1 MPDIILPRRIGG
13 PASRGRP
20 VRAPTAADVP
30 RAGLV
35 SDPGLNVN
43 EKQFGDSSGLEA
55 LGQAV
60 SDTGKI
66 IDAEVKRQQKTDAEV
81 ERQQKLV
88 DATESGKRR
97 SQFSR
102 HAGDQLTRAV
112 TEGDFT
118 QEVERDLYTTFLDNL
133 KVESLRGLE
142 GGEAQKISPDARARL
157 ETSLD
162 DMSSIFRSRA
172 AKLHLNAVQQLGID
186 QLAVSRNAGA
196 NRVHVDPDSLEAELD
211 LLEMSVAEFSG
222 SFIANQER
230 DALSKGR
237 EAYIESAVLGLVKQ
251 GRAEEAQALLQNEEI
266 AGHLDEATRAGLK
279 KNTEALAHAH
289 DRDLIERGKR
299 GIAEEATAR
308 EGAALAFTIDFRPRL
323 KTGEAT
329 LAEIATAET
338 GGILTPA
345 RADRLRSDLAD
356 DQNRRE
362 TIAARAEK
370 VTSALQTEGR
380 LNPEDFDDHDDV
392 GHHYEATLKTSLAG
406 LDPAQKASA
415 ISGYVADTGIAP
427 DAALKTL
434 LGLTATGDASNRIA
448 AARELFAVFDTDPT
462 ARDKVPPGLAAH
474 AETLVQLANTESMR
488 PDEVV
493 NAAEA
498 LFKTLVLSGT
508 DVGTR
513 NRTARAA
520 SKDIQVAMG
529 PIAAALPALGVTTE
543 TLSAAGITVLSVL
556 GIASMLG
563 LKGDAMQ
570 GDEEENGKDD
580 EDKDKTEDGTNP
592 LDLPIQ
598 PVVPQQPNNTD
609 PPDFPPTTAQKQ
621 DDDRS
626 RPESST
632 DSQNEK
638 TDADKEATK
647 DERPRIDFPDQPAS
661 PEPPNQSMPPEF
673 PPAVEQ
679 IQDDNGE
686 RPANATEGKSKE
698 HSLEIS
704 EQVSRAEGQKIQKN
718 LVSALRVMSRKSV
731 K

>member
-392 GHHYEATLKTSLAG
+392 GHHYEATLKPSLAG

-474 AETLVQLANTESMR
+474 AETLVDLADTYEPA
-488 PDEVV
+488 PDEAIKRLATADAFFGDSAPGADRP
-493 NAAEA
+493 NPPCPLA
-498 LFKTLVLSGT
+498 
-508 DVGTR
+508 TR
-513 NRTARAA
+513 QREKHRRA
-520 SKDIQVAMG
+520 DG
-529 PIAAALPALGVTTE
+529 C
-543 TLSAAGITVLSVL
+543 AAG
-556 GIASMLG
+556 
-563 LKGDAMQ
+563 
-570 GDEEENGKDD
+570 
-580 EDKDKTEDGTNP
+580 
-592 LDLPIQ
+592 
-598 PVVPQQPNNTD
+598 
-609 PPDFPPTTAQKQ
+609 
-621 DDDRS
+621 RS
-626 RPESST
+626 GRCC
-632 DSQNEK
+632 
-638 TDADKEATK
+638 
-647 DERPRIDFPDQPAS
+647 R
-661 PEPPNQSMPPEF
+661 
-673 PPAVEQ
+673 
-679 IQDDNGE
+679 
-686 RPANATEGKSKE
+686 
-698 HSLEIS
+698 
-704 EQVSRAEGQKIQKN
+704 
-718 LVSALRVMSRKSV
+718 
-731 K
+731 

>member
-370 VTSALQTEGR
+370 VTSALQTGVH

-392 GHHYEATLKTSLAG
+392 AHHYDVTLRPSLAD

-415 ISGYVADTGIAP
+415 IGGYVSATGIAP
-427 DAALKTL
+427 DVALKSL
-434 LGLTATGDASNRIA
+434 LGLTATGDPTNRIA
-448 AARELFAVFDTDPT
+448 ATRELVAVFDIDPT
-462 ARDKVPPGLAAH
+462 ARNKVPPGLAAY
-474 AETLVQLANTESMR
+474 AETLVDLADTYELA
-488 PDEVV
+488 PDEAV
-493 NAAEA
+493 
-498 LFKTLVLSGT
+498 KTADAFFGDSAPGA
-508 DVGTR
+508 DR
-513 NRTARAA
+513 PN
-520 SKDIQVAMG
+520 
-529 PIAAALPALGVTTE
+529 PAL
-543 TLSAAGITVLSVL
+543 L
-556 GIASMLG
+556 
-563 LKGDAMQ
+563 Q
-570 GDEEENGKDD
+570 
-580 EDKDKTEDGTNP
+580 
-592 LDLPIQ
+592 
-598 PVVPQQPNNTD
+598 
-609 PPDFPPTTAQKQ
+609 
-621 DDDRS
+621 
-626 RPESST
+626 
-632 DSQNEK
+632 
-638 TDADKEATK
+638 
-647 DERPRIDFPDQPAS
+647 
-661 PEPPNQSMPPEF
+661 
-673 PPAVEQ
+673 
-679 IQDDNGE
+679 
-686 RPANATEGKSKE
+686 
-698 HSLEIS
+698 
-704 EQVSRAEGQKIQKN
+704 
-718 LVSALRVMSRKSV
+718 LVSAKNTGVQTDAQPDVQADAADEDDATAPRSH
-731 K
+731 

>member
-30 RAGLV
+30 RVGLV

-66 IDAEVKRQQKTDAEV
+66 IGAEVKRQQKTDAEV

-338 GGILTPA
+338 GGILTPG
-345 RADRLRSDLAD
+345 RGDRLRSDLAD
-356 DQNRRE
+356 DQNHRE

-370 VTSALQTEGR
+370 VTSALQTGVH

-392 GHHYEATLKTSLAG
+392 GHHYEATLKPSLAG

-434 LGLTATGDASNRIA
+434 LGLTATGEAQGRIA
-448 AARELFAVFDTDPT
+448 AAHALTALFEADPT
-462 ARDKVPPGLAAH
+462 ARDRVPPPLADFAELIQSLTDTDAIPPDEIIKVGDGLIRDLSPGTKEDQPNPGLILLAKAQTNAQPGVADENDVPPDAAPQQFRPDGRLGR
-474 AETLVQLANTESMR
+474 ASNEAAELARILKGNKDRGGDESANPRRSRRSGSFGETLNDAESSAEGRNEANDR
-488 PDEVV
+488 R
-493 NAAEA
+493 A
-498 LFKTLVLSGT
+498 SGN
-508 DVGTR
+508 D
-513 NRTARAA
+513 
-520 SKDIQVAMG
+520 
-529 PIAAALPALGVTTE
+529 
-543 TLSAAGITVLSVL
+543 VLSVRP
-556 GIASMLG
+556 
-563 LKGDAMQ
+563 
-570 GDEEENGKDD
+570 
-580 EDKDKTEDGTNP
+580 GT
-592 LDLPIQ
+592 L
-598 PVVPQQPNNTD
+598 
-609 PPDFPPTTAQKQ
+609 
-621 DDDRS
+621 
-626 RPESST
+626 
-632 DSQNEK
+632 
-638 TDADKEATK
+638 
-647 DERPRIDFPDQPAS
+647 
-661 PEPPNQSMPPEF
+661 
-673 PPAVEQ
+673 
-679 IQDDNGE
+679 
-686 RPANATEGKSKE
+686 
-698 HSLEIS
+698 
-704 EQVSRAEGQKIQKN
+704 
-718 LVSALRVMSRKSV
+718 
-731 K
+731 